1 MIWQRSSPLLERL
14 YHIRPLVT
22 RHIRT
27 QPTVEA
33 GQLHENGDQNS
44 HLPSMGL
51 ATPREVRGGGQ
62 EKLTIILNVY
72 SLWNI

>member
-1 MIWQRSSPLLERL
+1 MIWRRSRPLGRL
-14 YHIRPLVT
+14 YHIRPPVT
-22 RHIRT
+22 RQIRT

-44 HLPSMGL
+44 HIPSMGL
-51 ATPREVRGGGQ
+51 ATPREVRCGQ
-62 EKLTIILNVY
+62 EKLTIFLNVY